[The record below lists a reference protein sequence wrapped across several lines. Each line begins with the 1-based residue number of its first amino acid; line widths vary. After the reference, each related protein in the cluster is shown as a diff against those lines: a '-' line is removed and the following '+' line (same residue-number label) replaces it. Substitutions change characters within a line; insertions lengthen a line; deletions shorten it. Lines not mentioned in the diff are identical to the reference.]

1 MARPKAFEPD
11 QALDAAMGVFWAKG
25 FEATSVADLVEATGV
40 NRASLYG
47 TFGDKDR
54 LFLASLQRYCD
65 QRVETMIDRLERP
78 GLPLGNIRAVFE
90 SIVDR
95 VEREGDRRGC
105 FLCNSAVE
113 LGQHDPAVRG
123 IVEAHL
129 RAIAAGFEDALMR
142 AQVAGDLPVELDAPA
157 VALTLASQVNGLR
170 VFAKAGFSPAELRR
184 IAETTLGLIGA

>member
-11 QALDAAMGVFWAKG
+11 HALDAAMGVFWAKG

-65 QRVETMIDRLERP
+65 QRVEAMIDRLERP
-78 GLPLGNIRAVFE
+78 GLPLDNVRAVFE
-90 SIVDR
+90 EIIDR
-95 VEREGDRRGC
+95 VERKGDRRGC

-113 LGQHDPAVRG
+113 LGPHDPAVRS
-123 IVEAHL
+123 IVEAHF
-129 RAIAAGFEDALMR
+129 RGIAAGFEDALMR
-142 AQVAGDLPVELDAPA
+142 AQVAGDLPVGMDAPGA
-157 VALTLASQVNGLR
+157 ALMLASQVNGLR
-170 VFAKAGFSPAELRR
+170 VFAKAGFSADELRR

>member
-25 FEATSVADLVEATGV
+25 YEATSVADLVDATGV

-65 QRVETMIDRLERP
+65 QRVEAMIDRLERP
-78 GLPLGNIRAVFE
+78 GLPLDNVRAVFQ
-90 SIVDR
+90 SIIDR
-95 VEREGDRRGC
+95 VEQEGDRRGC

-113 LGQHDPAVRG
+113 LGPHDPTVRG
-123 IVEAHL
+123 IVESHL

-142 AQVAGDLPVELDAPA
+142 AQVAGDLPVDLDAPA
-157 VALTLASQVNGLR
+157 VALMLASQLNGLR
-170 VFAKAGFSPAELRR
+170 VFAKAGFSADDLRR
-184 IAETTLGLIGA
+184 ISETTLSLIGA